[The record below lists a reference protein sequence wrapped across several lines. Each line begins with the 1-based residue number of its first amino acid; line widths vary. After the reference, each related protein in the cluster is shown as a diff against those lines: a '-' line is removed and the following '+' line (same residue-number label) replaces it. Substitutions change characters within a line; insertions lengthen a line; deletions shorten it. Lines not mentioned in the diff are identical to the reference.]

1 MSTAPSSPGAS
12 AARDASAAYRRYLSA
27 VVLHGQASAEAVG
40 LNATDMYALNLL
52 ELIGPM
58 TSGEL
63 ADRAGL
69 TTGAT
74 TRLIDRLERA
84 GHVRRRADPNDRRKV
99 VVEPAGLSAEMEAA
113 LTPARTRLGE
123 IFGGF
128 TPEQLQTLFAYFG
141 QAADAYL
148 EAAKELRDMQKAKT
162 S

>member
-1 MSTAPSSPGAS
+1 
-12 AARDASAAYRRYLSA
+12 
-27 VVLHGQASAEAVG
+27 VLHGQASAEAVG

-52 ELIGPM
+52 ELQGPM

-84 GHVRRRADPNDRRKV
+84 GHVRRRADPSDRRKV
-99 VVEPAGLSAEMEAA
+99 VVEPAEPSAEMEAA
-113 LTPARTRLGE
+113 LVPARTRLGE
-123 IFGGF
+123 IFAAF
-128 TPEQLQTLFAYFG
+128 SPEQLETLFSYFG

-148 EAAKELRDMQKAKT
+148 EAAKELRKKD
-162 S
+162 

>member
-1 MSTAPSSPGAS
+1 MSTVPSSPS
-12 AARDASAAYRRYLSA
+12 ARRDASAAYRRYLSA

-52 ELIGPM
+52 ELQGPM

-84 GHVRRRADPNDRRKV
+84 GHVRRRADPSDRRKV
-99 VVEPAGLSAEMEAA
+99 VVEPAEPPAEMEAA
-113 LTPARTRLGE
+113 LVPARTRLGQ
-123 IFGGF
+123 IFAEF
-128 TPEQLQTLFAYFG
+128 SPEQLETLFSYFG

-148 EAAKELRDMQKAKT
+148 EAAKELRKKG
-162 S
+162 